1 MNLLEDEHQSSN
13 VLVNYRLV
21 YKKISIVLGS
31 PEKYIVSHIKEVT
44 IHFALFSASIRLL
57 Q

>member
-1 MNLLEDEHQSSN
+1 MNLTEDQHQSSN
-13 VLVNYRLV
+13 VLVK